1 MPRGRGTTVLV
12 RQRLGNLPLASGWR
26 RSLSGK
32 SSMSTLETGIGPVT
46 TTSTTGSSPTAPAA
60 RRKRRVWITLG
71 AVALAAGGYL
81 TAAALVS
88 NSSDP
93 SEVVSSYL
101 AAIADGD
108 ASTAAQIVDPAAS
121 GTDAAYLT
129 DDVLGAAT
137 KRIEVVSVTTTE
149 REGDTAEVTAV
160 MKLASKTFTHRF
172 KMTRD
177 DGSFWL
183 LRPGWRPDTP
193 LTVEATVAVRDS
205 ISLTGVKQVDFA
217 ATELELAVSDVPG
230 VSADS
235 RSEPVQV
242 YPAVYDLTGPDL
254 GKYFQVAPAELVAFP
269 PTATAAMAV
278 AATETLQTTLVD
290 AANVQ
295 ANACVEPGTSADAAC
310 PLLLRQ
316 QDPSTTGVIRA
327 PYNVT
332 FRTGHRFMVRVIF
345 WYRPEGGTPSGTGTT
360 KYTTDLIGKYTVS
373 ADDVTV
379 EFTPWEDL

>member
-1 MPRGRGTTVLV
+1 
-12 RQRLGNLPLASGWR
+12 
-26 RSLSGK
+26 
-32 SSMSTLETGIGPVT
+32 MSTLETGTGPVT

-60 RRKRRVWITLG
+60 RHERRVWITLG
-71 AVALAAGGYL
+71 AVGLAIGGYL

-93 SEVVSSYL
+93 SEAVSSYL

-121 GTDAAYLT
+121 GNDAAYLT

-137 KRIEVVSVTTTE
+137 ERIEVVSVTTTK

-160 MKLASKTFTHRF
+160 MALASKTFTHTF

-177 DGSFWL
+177 AGAYWL
-183 LRPGWRPDTP
+183 LRPRWRPDAP
-193 LTVEATVAVRDS
+193 LTVEAAVAVRDR
-205 ISLTGVKQVDFA
+205 ISLAGVTQVDFA
-217 ATELELAVSDVPG
+217 GTELALPVSDVPG

-254 GKYFQVAPAELVAFP
+254 GMYFTVAPAEVVAIP
-269 PTATAAMAV
+269 PRATAGLSV
-278 AATETLQTTLVD
+278 AATEALQTTLLD

-295 ANACVEPGTSADAAC
+295 ANACVEPGTSADAVC

-316 QDPSTTGVIRA
+316 QDPSTTGVIQA
-327 PYNVT
+327 PHNVT
-332 FRTGHRFMVRVIF
+332 FRTGHRFMVKAVF
-345 WYRPEGGTPSGTGTT
+345 WYRPEGGTSSGTGTRD
-360 KYTTDLIGKYTVS
+360 YTTDLIGRYTVDG
-373 ADDVTV
+373 DDVKV
-379 EFTPWEDL
+379 EFTPW